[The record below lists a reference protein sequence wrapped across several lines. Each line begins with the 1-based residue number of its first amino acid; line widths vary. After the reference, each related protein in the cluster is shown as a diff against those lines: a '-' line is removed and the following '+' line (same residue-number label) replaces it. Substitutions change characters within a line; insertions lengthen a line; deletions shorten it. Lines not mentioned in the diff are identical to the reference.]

1 MISGGA
7 GAKFIWATV
16 LGIGVI
22 AAALLVARYSIKLF
36 RFGTPERRI
45 ERIGQAMLRALI
57 ETGEIEDAHIAGPKW
72 NTWRDSSFT
81 WLKGG
86 SMWDKT
92 IFACC
97 MEEIWGIIDNPRY
110 LLMREAK
117 ARTTEYYSVPEVF
130 GRQKERALIFEK
142 HMLTVLRK
150 YRVIYTRTPEG
161 RKILLRA
168 RAKSFVNKNQQALL
182 GRKMAKGR
190 YG

>member
-1 MISGGA
+1 MESMEG
-7 GAKFIWATV
+7 
-16 LGIGVI
+16 LLIG
-22 AAALLVARYSIKLF
+22 
-36 RFGTPERRI
+36 
-45 ERIGQAMLRALI
+45 
-57 ETGEIEDAHIAGPKW
+57 
-72 NTWRDSSFT
+72 T

-97 MEEIWGIIDNPRY
+97 MEGIWGIIDNPRY

-142 HMLTVLRK
+142 HMRTVLRK